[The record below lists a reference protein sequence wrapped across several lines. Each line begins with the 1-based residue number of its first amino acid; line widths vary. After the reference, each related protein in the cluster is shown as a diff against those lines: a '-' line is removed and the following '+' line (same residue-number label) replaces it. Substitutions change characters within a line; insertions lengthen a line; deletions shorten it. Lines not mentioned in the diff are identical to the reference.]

1 MTTNKINR
9 GVMGVTAYGNGSQ
22 LACVDMNRRIA
33 QIIAVSLGLSSGVA
47 STFAGTLTRLDTSG
61 DSGSAPTTAASTSQ
75 PLAWHPPKS
84 APADHPVAL
93 SVNLPLMWGTSI
105 GVSAVF
111 AVADHHAVRFNG
123 SRYDKLFLSWITSED
138 SAPTGRNYDGSVS
151 WIYYPRKVFTGATV
165 EVGALYRDR
174 AEEYF
179 YSMGRNDN
187 YDIESRILAG
197 QAFVGWNWRVGSV
210 FYVATAVGASVGY
223 EKGTNAFRDNNGQDV
238 TENVAESHVGAEGY
252 LRFGAVLD

>member
-1 MTTNKINR
+1 
-9 GVMGVTAYGNGSQ
+9 
-22 LACVDMNRRIA
+22 MNIRIA
-33 QIIAVSLGLSSGVA
+33 QIIAVSFGLSSGVV
-47 STFAGTLTRLDTSG
+47 STFAGTLTTLDTSG
-61 DSGSAPTTAASTSQ
+61 DSGSAPATVATTAR
-75 PLAWHPPKS
+75 PVAWRAPK
-84 APADHPVAL
+84 AVLADHPVAL
-93 SVNLPLMWGTSI
+93 AVNLPLMWGASV
-105 GVSAVF
+105 GVSATV

-123 SRYDKLFLSWITSED
+123 SRYDKLFLTWLASED
-138 SAPTGRNYDGSVS
+138 GAPTGRNYDGSVS

-197 QAFVGWNWRVGSV
+197 QAFVGWNWRLGGTL
-210 FYVATAVGASVGY
+210 YVATAVGASLGY
-223 EKGTNAFRDNNGQDV
+223 EKGTNKFRDNNGQNV

-252 LRFGAVLD
+252 LRFGAVFE